1 MSWTTITV
9 LEQTIPA
16 NSVEVEDGGMA
27 KILNVTRGADGTMNE
42 DGLYARLISYIDNDD
57 PNVPLD
63 HVDFDKLIGKTIRV
77 TIEIED

>member
-1 MSWTTITV
+1 MTWKVISV

-16 NSVEVEDGGMA
+16 HCVEVEDGGMA
-27 KILNVTRGADGTMNE
+27 KILNVTRGADGTFE

-57 PNVPLD
+57 PGAALN
-63 HVDFDKLIGKTIRV
+63 HRDFDKLIGKTIRV